1 MVARKKKT
9 DGVKSSNTS
18 VVVSNPQPA
27 IKPKRIIPEIE
38 NTVHFY
44 VHNQNLIR
52 MESLDK
58 NIRIDAELIKSILT
72 EIKERDLLGTNLFV
86 VIFNDQ
92 TGEVTL
98 DEIIDLQEEDL
109 DEDLKK
115 IINKIYAPSTEKTDG
130 VE

>member
-1 MVARKKKT
+1 M
-9 DGVKSSNTS
+9 
-18 VVVSNPQPA
+18 
-27 IKPKRIIPEIE
+27 
-38 NTVHFY
+38 
-44 VHNQNLIR
+44 
-52 MESLDK
+52 
-58 NIRIDAELIKSILT
+58 
-72 EIKERDLLGTNLFV
+72 FV

-115 IINKIYAPSTEKTDG
+115 IINKIYTPSTEKTDG

>member
-1 MVARKKKT
+1 MAARKKKT
-9 DGVKSSNTS
+9 TDVAEVKAPVTQNK
-18 VVVSNPQPA
+18 P
-27 IKPKRIIPEIE
+27 IEKPKRIVPEVE

-58 NIRIDAELIKSILT
+58 NIRIDASLIKSILT

-115 IINKIYAPSTEKTDG
+115 IINKIYTPSTEKIDG

>member
-9 DGVKSSNTS
+9 DGVKSSSTS
-18 VVVSNPQPA
+18 VVVSNPQPV

-115 IINKIYAPSTEKTDG
+115 IINKIYTPSTEKTDG

>member
-1 MVARKKKT
+1 MAVRKKKT
-9 DGVKSSNTS
+9 TDVAGINLPAAQVK
-18 VVVSNPQPA
+18 VVE
-27 IKPKRIIPEIE
+27 KPKRIVPEIPG
-38 NTVHFY
+38 TVHFY

-92 TGEVTL
+92 TGEVIL
-98 DEIIDLQEEDL
+98 DEIIDLQKEDL

-115 IINKIYAPSTEKTDG
+115 IINKIYAPSTEKTDS